1 MNYYIMRRMQGDS
14 FWMLIEG
21 PFSTPE
27 LAWRRI
33 DTLRQ
38 ESSLPCTHDV
48 ISMVI
53 RWSARNVL

>member
-1 MNYYIMRRMQGDS
+1 MRRMQGDS

-53 RWSARNVL
+53 R